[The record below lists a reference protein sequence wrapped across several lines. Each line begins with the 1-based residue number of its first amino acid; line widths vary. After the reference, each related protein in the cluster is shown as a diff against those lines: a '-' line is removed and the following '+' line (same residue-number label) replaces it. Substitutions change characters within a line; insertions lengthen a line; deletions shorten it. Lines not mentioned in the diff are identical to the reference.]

1 MNTPKAPR
9 PPEHLDSQARAKWAQ
24 VYRILADRGEPLDA
38 GTLDALSCYASS
50 WSQWLSAEAKVKE
63 LGLVCKSAAGFAQE
77 NPFLS
82 VARKAQTELRR
93 WGDVLKLTPKSKA
106 RGTRSTPPAKAA
118 TNTAPNPLAN
128 LRVVK

>member
-1 MNTPKAPR
+1 MNPKTPR
-9 PPEHLDSQARAKWAQ
+9 PPAHLDAVAAEKWRQ
-24 VYRILADRGEPLDA
+24 VYAIIVKRGDDLDA
-38 GTLDALSCYASS
+38 GVLDALACYCSA

-93 WGDVLKLTPKSKA
+93 WGDVLKITPKSKK
-106 RGTRSTPPAKAA
+106 GTRSPSTAKPAA
-118 TNTAPNPLAN
+118 NTPNPLKN
-128 LRVVK
+128 LRVIGK

>member
-1 MNTPKAPR
+1 MNPKTPR
-9 PPEHLDSQARAKWAQ
+9 PPAHLDAVAAEKWRQ
-24 VYRILADRGEPLDA
+24 VYAIIVKRGDDLDA
-38 GTLDALSCYASS
+38 GVLDALACYCSA